1 MRLII
6 DNVYNENLKP
16 FIEDIIIP
24 CCSQILYSIIDRKY
38 LKKFDIYFTDKYKTN
53 IKSDNIIRLALKNLI
68 IQNYQDNYQITI
80 NPNIFVPGINA
91 KLYDL
96 CALINYGNMELSP
109 YSIFDQTM
117 EKLGSFVPMLYRKY
131 KFGE

>member
-6 DNVYNENLKP
+6 DNSCNEDLKP
-16 FIEDIIIP
+16 FVEDIIIP
-24 CCSQILYSIIDRKY
+24 ACSQILYSILDRKY
-38 LKKFDIYFTDKYKTN
+38 LENFDLYFTSKYKVN
-53 IKSDNIIRLALKNLI
+53 ITSDIIIRLALKNLV
-68 IQNYQDNYQITI
+68 IQNHQDNYQITI

-109 YSIFDQTM
+109 YSIFDETM
-117 EKLGSFVPMLYRKY
+117 
-131 KFGE
+131 

>member
-6 DNVYNENLKP
+6 DNVCNEDLKP
-16 FIEDIIIP
+16 FIKDIIIP
-24 CCSQILYSIIDRKY
+24 SCSQILYATLDRKY
-38 LKKFDIYFTDKYKTN
+38 LKNFDLYFTKKYRSN
-53 IKSDNIIRLALKNLI
+53 ITSDIIIRLALKNLV
-68 IQNYQDNYQITI
+68 IQNHQDNYQITI

-109 YSIFDQTM
+109 YSIFDETM

>member
-6 DNVYNENLKP
+6 ENSYNEDLKS
-16 FIEDIIIP
+16 FINDIIIP
-24 CCSQILYSIIDRKY
+24 ACSQILYSIIDRKY
-38 LKKFDIYFTDKYKTN
+38 LKHFDTYLSNKYKTN
-53 IKSDNIIRLALKNLI
+53 ISSDHIIRIALKNLI
-68 IQNYQDNYQITI
+68 IYNHQDNYQITI

-96 CALINYGNMELSP
+96 CALINYGNMEIHP
-109 YSIFDQTM
+109 YPIFDKAM
-117 EKLGSFVPMLYRKY
+117 EKLSSFVPMLYRKY

>member
-6 DNVYNENLKP
+6 ENSYNEDLEP
-16 FIEDIIIP
+16 FINDIIIP
-24 CCSQILYSIIDRKY
+24 ACSQIFYSIIDRKY
-38 LKKFDIYFTDKYKTN
+38 LKNFDAYLSNKYKTN
-53 IKSDNIIRLALKNLI
+53 ISSNHIISIALKSLI
-68 IQNYQDNYQITI
+68 VYNHQNNYQITI

-96 CALINYGNMELSP
+96 CALINYGNMEISP
-109 YSIFDQTM
+109 YPIFDKAM
-117 EKLGSFVPMLYRKY
+117 EKLSSFVPMLYRKY